1 MVYLDKPLNV
11 YNRCFNNIKKK
22 IFKAFSWGENLFSK
36 YAYINV
42 NATFWMGEQIMKDDE
57 HPWIDWYK
65 LFHTSLIQLNMKHPN
80 ILHWAVQWVQVYIV
94 QFSLRFLKKKKW
106 LIWKSTKTLLVTNIW
121 KQDIDRSVCKHHT
134 GTKRAQVS

>member
-22 IFKAFSWGENLFSK
+22 FFKAFSWGENLFSK

-65 LFHTSLIQLNMKHPN
+65 LFHTSFNSTKHEASKHFA
-80 ILHWAVQWVQVYIV
+80 LSSAMSTVVYCTVLSEI
-94 QFSLRFLKKKKW
+94 SKKKW

-121 KQDIDRSVCKHHT
+121 KQDIDRSVCKYHT